1 MRFNKD
7 TMRSRHD
14 CGLTFL
20 ILKLFQKFD
29 IVICQI
35 FYKSPKSFMIYE
47 KAWDMFF
54 ALTSMKS
61 DYIML
66 NNEFYET
73 GIVYLKK
80 KCNAATLFIRC
91 VHKKY

>member
-1 MRFNKD
+1 
-7 TMRSRHD
+7 
-14 CGLTFL
+14 
-20 ILKLFQKFD
+20 
-29 IVICQI
+29 
-35 FYKSPKSFMIYE
+35 MIYE